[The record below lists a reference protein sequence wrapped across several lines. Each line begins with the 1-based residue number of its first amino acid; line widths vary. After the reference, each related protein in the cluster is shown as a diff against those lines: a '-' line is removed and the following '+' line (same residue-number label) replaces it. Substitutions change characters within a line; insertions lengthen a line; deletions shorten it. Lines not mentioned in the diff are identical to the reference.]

1 MNQESDCEW
10 QVLQGK
16 EAKDLHTFHF
26 PSHKHNV
33 ENGYLWFV
41 FTFSNLM
48 SWSSLLF
55 SLEIKIM
62 SIYVYITSLQK
73 TSAKILVFYT
83 WQPFRKTRFFLFL
96 HWAVFISCWML
107 SLHINIITLI
117 YFLSKCQA
125 HKMPAYS
132 VCSLHS
138 FCLTKS
144 LQLMIKLSV
153 TVVLHVGI
161 FERLLCNKKCALV
174 IKFCL
179 CLYLHTPV
187 VIHTDWDLQSHVQL
201 TGMPE
206 SSVLLLVILVLLM
219 Y

>member
-33 ENGYLWFV
+33 ENGYLWFI
-41 FTFSNLM
+41 FTISNLM

-62 SIYVYITSLQK
+62 AIYVYITSLQK

-96 HWAVFISCWML
+96 HWAVFIFCWVH
-107 SLHINIITLI
+107 SLYINIITLI

-132 VCSLHS
+132 VCY
-138 FCLTKS
+138 T
-144 LQLMIKLSV
+144 
-153 TVVLHVGI
+153 
-161 FERLLCNKKCALV
+161 AL
-174 IKFCL
+174 ILFNEE
-179 CLYLHTPV
+179 PP
-187 VIHTDWDLQSHVQL
+187 TDDQTQCHGCTSRRHFWKTIVQ
-201 TGMPE
+201 
-206 SSVLLLVILVLLM
+206 
-219 Y
+219 